1 MVIMTKLRKRI
12 PTQEESRLTKIRVF
26 SNIMKSNE
34 DMAAKNRQMFS
45 QYQIPVIN
53 IMSSPGSGK
62 TSLLEKTIERLIHK
76 IRMAVLEGD
85 LQTDRDARR
94 ISQYPVQ
101 VAQIN
106 TDGACHLDAN
116 MVNKALSAFDL
127 SKVDLFF
134 IENVGNLVCPA
145 GFDLG
150 EKFRVNL
157 VSIPEGDDKVIKYPV
172 IFRKCDVLLI
182 NKIDLLP
189 YVQFDIA
196 RLKKEALD
204 IKPDMNIFEISCLTG
219 KGLEDWLAWLD
230 YIVRNK

>member
-1 MVIMTKLRKRI
+1 
-12 PTQEESRLTKIRVF
+12 
-26 SNIMKSNE
+26 MKSNE
-34 DMAAKNRQMFS
+34 DMVLKNRQIFNAH
-45 QYQIPVIN
+45 QIPVIN
-53 IMSSPGSGK
+53 MMSSPGSGK
-62 TSLLEKTIERLIHK
+62 TSILEKTIKKLCPK
-76 IRMAVLEGD
+76 INIAVLEGD

-94 ISQYPVQ
+94 IAKYGVQ

-116 MVNKALSAFDL
+116 MVNRALSAFDF
-127 SKVDLFF
+127 SKIDLFF

-150 EKFRVNL
+150 ENYRVNL

-189 YVQFDIA
+189 YISFNLE
-196 RLKKEALD
+196 RLKSEALN
-204 IKPDMNIFEISCLTG
+204 IRPDMKILEISCLTDEG
-219 KGLEDWLAWLD
+219 IQDWYKWLEGIVAKKG
-230 YIVRNK
+230 I

>member
-1 MVIMTKLRKRI
+1 LTRI
-12 PTQEESRLTKIRVF
+12 KVF

-34 DMAAKNRQMFS
+34 DMVLKNRQIFNAH
-45 QYQIPVIN
+45 QIPVIN
-53 IMSSPGSGK
+53 MMSSPGSGK
-62 TSLLEKTIERLIHK
+62 TSILEKTIKKLCPK
-76 IRMAVLEGD
+76 INIAVLEGD

-94 ISQYPVQ
+94 IAKYGVQ

-116 MVNKALSAFDL
+116 MVNRALSAFDF
-127 SKVDLFF
+127 SKIDLFF

-150 EKFRVNL
+150 ENYRVNL

-189 YVQFDIA
+189 YISFNLE
-196 RLKKEALD
+196 RLKSEALN
-204 IKPDMNIFEISCLTG
+204 IRPDMKILEISCLTDEG
-219 KGLEDWLAWLD
+219 IQDWYKWLEGIVAKKG
-230 YIVRNK
+230 I

>member
-1 MVIMTKLRKRI
+1 MTRI
-12 PTQEESRLTKIRVF
+12 KVF

-34 DMAAKNRQMFS
+34 DMVLKNRQIFNH
-45 QYQIPVIN
+45 YHLPVIN

-62 TSLLEKTIERLIHK
+62 TSLLEKTIGNIGKR
-76 IRMAVLEGD
+76 IRIAVLEGD

-94 ISQYPVQ
+94 IGKYGVQ

-116 MVNKALSAFDL
+116 MVNNALSAFDF
-127 SKVDLFF
+127 SKIDLFF

-150 EKFRVNL
+150 ERWRVNL

-182 NKIDLLP
+182 NKMDLLP
-189 YVQFDIA
+189 YIPFDIK
-196 RLKKEALD
+196 RLRKEAL
-204 IKPDMNIFEISCLTG
+204 NIRANMKIIEVSCLTSE
-219 KGLEDWLAWLD
+219 GLQDWFNWLEGL
-230 YIVRNK
+230 VNKK

>member
-1 MVIMTKLRKRI
+1 
-12 PTQEESRLTKIRVF
+12 
-26 SNIMKSNE
+26 MKSNE
-34 DMAAKNRQMFS
+34 DMVLKNRQIFNAH
-45 QYQIPVIN
+45 QIPVIN
-53 IMSSPGSGK
+53 MMSSPGSGK
-62 TSLLEKTIERLIHK
+62 TSILEKTIKKLCPK
-76 IRMAVLEGD
+76 INIAVLEGD

-94 ISQYPVQ
+94 IAKYGVQ

-116 MVNKALSAFDL
+116 MVNRALSAFDF
-127 SKVDLFF
+127 SKIDLFF

-150 EKFRVNL
+150 ENYRVNL

-189 YVQFDIA
+189 YISFNLE
-196 RLKKEALD
+196 RLKSEALN
-204 IKPDMNIFEISCLTG
+204 IRPDMKILEISCLTDEG
-219 KGLEDWLAWLD
+219 IQDWYKWLEE
-230 YIVRNK
+230 IVNNK

>member
-1 MVIMTKLRKRI
+1 LTRI
-12 PTQEESRLTKIRVF
+12 KVF

-34 DMAAKNRQMFS
+34 DMVLKNRQIFNAH
-45 QYQIPVIN
+45 QIPVIN
-53 IMSSPGSGK
+53 MMSSPGSGK
-62 TSLLEKTIERLIHK
+62 TSILEKTIKKLCPK
-76 IRMAVLEGD
+76 INIAVLEGD

-94 ISQYPVQ
+94 IAKYGVQ

-116 MVNKALSAFDL
+116 MVNRALSAFDF
-127 SKVDLFF
+127 SKIDLFF

-150 EKFRVNL
+150 ENYRVNL

-189 YVQFDIA
+189 YISFNLE
-196 RLKKEALD
+196 RLKSEALN
-204 IKPDMNIFEISCLTG
+204 IRPDMKILEISCLTDEG
-219 KGLEDWLAWLD
+219 IQDWYKWLEE
-230 YIVRNK
+230 IVNNK

>member
-1 MVIMTKLRKRI
+1 MTRI
-12 PTQEESRLTKIRVF
+12 KVF

-34 DMAAKNRQMFS
+34 DMALKNRKLFNK
-45 QYQIPVIN
+45 YHIPVIN
-53 IMSSPGSGK
+53 MMSSPGSGK
-62 TSLLEKTIERLIHK
+62 TSVLEKTINNLGQKMK
-76 IRMAVLEGD
+76 IAVLEGD
-85 LQTDRDARR
+85 LQTDRDAQR
-94 ISQYPVQ
+94 IGKYGVQ

-116 MVNKALSAFDL
+116 MVNNALSAFDF

-150 EKFRVNL
+150 EKYRVNL
-157 VSIPEGDDKVIKYPV
+157 VSVPEGDDKVIKYPV

-189 YVQFDIA
+189 YISFNLE
-196 RLKKEALD
+196 RLKNEALN
-204 IKPDMNIFEISCLTG
+204 IRPDMKIIEISCLTN
-219 KGLEDWLAWLD
+219 KGMQEWYEWLEE
-230 YIVRNK
+230 IVSNK

>member
-1 MVIMTKLRKRI
+1 MTRI
-12 PTQEESRLTKIRVF
+12 KVF

-34 DMAAKNRQMFS
+34 DMVLKNRQIFNAH
-45 QYQIPVIN
+45 QIPVIN
-53 IMSSPGSGK
+53 MMSSPGSGK
-62 TSLLEKTIERLIHK
+62 TSILEKTIKKLCPK
-76 IRMAVLEGD
+76 INIAVLEGD

-94 ISQYPVQ
+94 IAKYGVQ

-116 MVNKALSAFDL
+116 MVNRALSAFDF
-127 SKVDLFF
+127 SKIDLFF

-150 EKFRVNL
+150 ENYRVNL

-189 YVQFDIA
+189 YISFNLE
-196 RLKKEALD
+196 RLKSEALN
-204 IKPDMNIFEISCLTG
+204 IRPDMKILEISCLTDEG
-219 KGLEDWLAWLD
+219 IQDWYKWLEGIVAKKG
-230 YIVRNK
+230 I

>member
-1 MVIMTKLRKRI
+1 MTRI
-12 PTQEESRLTKIRVF
+12 KVF

-34 DMAAKNRQMFS
+34 DMALKNKQIFNH
-45 QYQIPVIN
+45 YKIPVIN
-53 IMSSPGSGK
+53 MMSSPGSGK
-62 TSLLEKTIERLIHK
+62 TSVLEKTINNLGQKMK
-76 IRMAVLEGD
+76 IAVLEGD
-85 LQTDRDARR
+85 LQTDRDAQR
-94 ISQYPVQ
+94 IGKYGVQ

-116 MVNKALSAFDL
+116 MVNNALSAFDF

-150 EKFRVNL
+150 EKYRVNL
-157 VSIPEGDDKVIKYPV
+157 VSVPEGDDKVIKYPV

-189 YVQFDIA
+189 YISFNLE
-196 RLKKEALD
+196 RLKNEALN
-204 IKPDMNIFEISCLTG
+204 IRPDMKIIEISCLTN
-219 KGLEDWLAWLD
+219 KGMQEWYEWLEE
-230 YIVRNK
+230 IVSNK

>member
-1 MVIMTKLRKRI
+1 MTRI
-12 PTQEESRLTKIRVF
+12 KVF

-34 DMAAKNRQMFS
+34 DMVLKNRQIFNAH
-45 QYQIPVIN
+45 QIPVIN
-53 IMSSPGSGK
+53 MMSSPGSGK
-62 TSLLEKTIERLIHK
+62 TSVLEKTIKKLCPK
-76 IRMAVLEGD
+76 INIAVLEGD

-94 ISQYPVQ
+94 IAKYGVQ

-116 MVNKALSAFDL
+116 MVNRALSAFDF
-127 SKVDLFF
+127 SKIDLFF

-150 EKFRVNL
+150 ENYRVNL

-189 YVQFDIA
+189 YISFNLE
-196 RLKKEALD
+196 RLKSEALN
-204 IKPDMNIFEISCLTG
+204 IRPDMKILEISCLTDEG
-219 KGLEDWLAWLD
+219 IQDWYKWLEGIVAKKG
-230 YIVRNK
+230 I

>member
-1 MVIMTKLRKRI
+1 MTKV
-12 PTQEESRLTKIRVF
+12 RVF

-45 QYQIPVIN
+45 QCRIPVIN

-62 TSLLEKTIERLIHK
+62 TSLLEKTIERLVQK

-85 LQTDRDARR
+85 LQTDRDAQR
-94 ISQYPVQ
+94 ISQFPVQ

-127 SKVDLFF
+127 SQVDLFF

-150 EKFRVNL
+150 ENFRVNL

-189 YVQFDIA
+189 YVQFDIT
-196 RLKKEALD
+196 RLRKEALD
-204 IKPDMNIFEISCLTG
+204 IKSDMNIFEISCLTG
-219 KGLEDWLAWLD
+219 KGLEDWFDWIAA
-230 YIVRNK
+230 ITGGKSI